1 MRKRQFKK
9 NLRRHVL
16 LYMDESPLLFMSQE
30 EMVAAYEDRDQFLK
44 KIAKLPYKRIKN
56 LKVMYFFPQS
66 NKHRDWFNSINT
78 LRTRKASVTVSQ
90 SLQDFA

>member
-9 NLRRHVL
+9 NLRRHVR

-56 LKVMYFFPQS
+56 LKVMYFFPLI